1 MLALDHLAVLGETLE
16 EAVGVIEATLGQ
28 PMLPGGK
35 HVRFGTHN
43 QVMGLADGL
52 YIEAIAK
59 DPAAPPPDGACWF
72 GLDTFR
78 GEARLDKWICRVPDM
93 EKALELLPMAGR
105 PVHLSRGALEWI
117 MAVPEDGQLPFDG
130 LFPALIQWLSPVPPG
145 TTLTASGWRLSRLV
159 IRHSEAQ
166 ALSRLLSPHLTD
178 DRLRYV
184 SDETAALEAAFEGVS
199 GERVL

>member
-1 MLALDHLAVLGETLE
+1 MLTLDHLAVLGETLE

-35 HVRFGTHN
+35 HAHFGTHN

-52 YIEAIAK
+52 YLEAIAT
-59 DPAAPPPDGACWF
+59 DPAAPPPETARWF

-93 EKALELLPMAGR
+93 EAALEALPMAGR
-105 PVHLSRGALEWI
+105 PVELSRGTLEWI
-117 MAVPEDGQLPFDG
+117 MAVPEDGQLPYDG

-145 TTLTASGWRLSRLV
+145 TTLNGSGWRLTGLE
-159 IRHSEAQ
+159 IRHPEARS
-166 ALSRLLSPHLTD
+166 LSRLLSPHLTD
-178 DRLRYV
+178 PRLRYV
-184 SDETAALEAAFEGVS
+184 SDETPALEAVFEGAS